1 MTPPSDQGE
10 KMKPMLS
17 ATLKDPLLL
26 TWPVLLSP
34 KLDGLRCIIRDGQ
47 ALSRNL
53 KPFRNKFV
61 QSQLSNLPAGLDG
74 ELIVGSPN
82 KGNVLGRT
90 QSGIMSV
97 DGEPDFTYHVF
108 DRWDNPN
115 RSFKARHWS
124 LHDVNHPRLK
134 VVPHTETAS
143 ITQFIEYEQRVVEL
157 GYEGVMIRGIH
168 GRYKFGRATH
178 SEQLLW
184 KFKRFRDSEALVTGL
199 EEGVSNTNE
208 LQRDELGRA
217 KRSHHQAGMVGAGRV
232 GTILAIDQSTG
243 QQLRISPGEMT
254 AEERTYYWENQ
265 DKLIGHIITFKTFD
279 YGALNVPR
287 FSTFKAFYV

>member
-1 MTPPSDQGE
+1 
-10 KMKPMLS
+10 MKPMLS
-17 ATLKDPLLL
+17 ATLEDPLRL
-26 TWPVLLSP
+26 TWPILGSA
-34 KLDGLRCIIRDGQ
+34 KLDGLRCIIKDGM

-61 QSQLSNLPAGLDG
+61 QQQLANLPNGLDG
-74 ELIVGSPN
+74 ELIVGSPCE
-82 KGNVLGRT
+82 GNVLGRT
-90 QSGIMSV
+90 QSGIMSTE
-97 DGEPDFTYHVF
+97 GEPDFTYWIF

-124 LHDVNHPRLK
+124 LYDISHPRVE
-134 VVPHTETAS
+134 VVHHAE
-143 ITQFIEYEQRVVEL
+143 IVGLEDFIEYEQNAIDM

-178 SEQLLW
+178 NDQLLW
-184 KFKRFRDSEALVTGL
+184 KFKRFRDGEAFVTGI
-199 EEGVSNTNE
+199 EEGVHNGNE
-208 LQRDELGRA
+208 ATIDALGAIR
-217 KRSHHQAGMVGAGRV
+217 RSSHQAGMVGAGRV
-232 GTILAIDQSTG
+232 GTILATDQSTG

-254 AEERTYYWENQ
+254 AEQREHYWNNK
-265 DKLIGHIITFKTFD
+265 DKIIGHVITFKTFD